1 MVAPSPCYRRPMGE
15 GLATRC
21 VGFVGGGNM
30 AEALVRGLLE
40 AGATNTVQV
49 RVAEPAASR
58 RDHLMQQYGIE
69 TTADNAV
76 LASWADVV
84 VLAVKPKNVAAAL
97 VGVAEGLGPD
107 GLVISIAA
115 GVPTTRIEGL
125 LADGTRVVRAMPNTP
140 ATVLSGATAVAAGGA
155 ATGADLELAV
165 TIFEAVGRCVV
176 VPESALDAVTG
187 LSGSGPAYV
196 MLVIEAL
203 ADGGVKA
210 GLPRDVALGL
220 AAQTVY
226 GAAKLQIESGE
237 HPGVL
242 KDRVTSPG
250 GTTIAGLA
258 QLEARGL
265 RSALIEAVDAA
276 SRRSEELGR

>member
-125 LADGTRVVRAMPNTP
+125 LADGTRVVRA
-140 ATVLSGATAVAAGGA
+140 LS
-155 ATGADLELAV
+155 
-165 TIFEAVGRCVV
+165 
-176 VPESALDAVTG
+176 
-187 LSGSGPAYV
+187 
-196 MLVIEAL
+196 
-203 ADGGVKA
+203 
-210 GLPRDVALGL
+210 
-220 AAQTVY
+220 
-226 GAAKLQIESGE
+226 
-237 HPGVL
+237 
-242 KDRVTSPG
+242 
-250 GTTIAGLA
+250 
-258 QLEARGL
+258 
-265 RSALIEAVDAA
+265 LIHI
-276 SRRSEELGR
+276 

>member
-1 MVAPSPCYRRPMGE
+1 MGE